1 MAQNLI
7 HTPNLHQNPFQIQN
21 QNLSQQYS
29 QPNPQNYSP
38 KPNPKQKN
46 PSEALQLNFSE
57 QSEEYIDKS
66 LSGIINKIPFNN
78 QSANRSNSLNTDPS
92 FLGNTPQENFNKKH
106 NKNTPELF
114 QNQETIEQF
123 FSKAYKQKK
132 FKKFSIMV
140 DVSQSS
146 MEIPS
151 VSNFLALKN
160 GKEVVNKLF
169 EEDLMTM
176 KRLQR
181 EKEVEKLRS
190 RVENQLSYGASSVQ
204 SSSTHQQLQAIS

>member
-7 HTPNLHQNPFQIQN
+7 HTPNVHQNPFQIQN
-21 QNLSQQYS
+21 QKLSQQYS

-38 KPNPKQKN
+38 KPKN
-46 PSEALQLNFSE
+46 LSDALQLNFSE

-66 LSGIINKIPFNN
+66 LSGIVNKIPFNN
-78 QSANRSNSLNTDPS
+78 QSANRSNSSNTDPS
-92 FLGNTPQENFNKKH
+92 FLGKTPQENFNKKH
-106 NKNTPELF
+106 NNKNPPELF

-181 EKEVEKLRS
+181 EKEVEKLRN
-190 RVENQLSYGASSVQ
+190 RVENQLSYGASSAQ
-204 SSSTHQQLQAIS
+204 SSSIHQQLQAIS